1 MQKLVEEVL
10 QRQHNALILRLE
22 SWLSKL
28 DEQLPPRTISD
39 WARQATPVP
48 MTNRI
53 SNMSARSTRSR
64 RDEDRDKVEEK
75 PQRRSIHSED
85 YELAHSE
92 ADRIES
98 MKNLAMASRQTSKTR
113 TKLQSWARK
122 MQQKAARLANS
133 LAFNVFFGVVIVSNS
148 VFLGLQLEWSAWQ
161 VDQLVEPASLGI
173 RVLQK
178 RKFALWLYGLGQSA
192 GVMRGRFLAG
202 HLIYA
207 TLFSVEM
214 LIRFIATGPKTYFFG
229 HSCAWNW
236 LDIMVVV
243 PAWVEICMDIASAN
257 ATEPGT
263 GASNFRIIRVFKL
276 TRLLQVLRSV
286 RIVRF
291 VSAFRALV
299 YSVIDTTRQ
308 LLWAMVL
315 LILIIYSFGI
325 LFTDAVLYHLFW
337 FDEIEEADLKLYFG
351 SVFHSCTTLFRALMN
366 GFDWSVAADALLPL
380 GEFWVQL
387 FHLYIA
393 FCGLAVLNVI
403 TGVFVNSAIKTREK
417 DHETL
422 MQNMYKL
429 KDLVGDLWKKLDK
442 AGAGKITIT
451 EFERMFE
458 EEDMRAFFGAI
469 EMNAMDAW
477 TLFDSLDADGDHLI
491 SFEEFKE
498 RCLQLHG
505 PARSVDLFALKQ
517 QNNKLWEELM
527 AVQQGTHQLS
537 ELVVSLGTLV
547 SGSLPGGMESVE
559 LKWPET
565 PREEPQDS

>member
-1 MQKLVEEVL
+1 MDTNCTEHKDPTHKLVEEVL
-10 QRQHNALILRLE
+10 ERQHGELLLRLE
-22 SWLSKL
+22 KWLSKL
-28 DEQLPPRTISD
+28 EEQLPSREARDLD
-39 WARQATPVP
+39 WAREVTPAV
-48 MTNRI
+48 TNRL
-53 SNMSARSTRSR
+53 SGMSVRSARSSR
-64 RDEDRDKVEEK
+64 NRTGTGDEEDIRREEK
-75 PQRRSIHSED
+75 PQRRSIHSDD
-85 YELAHSE
+85 YELAQSE
-92 ADRIES
+92 ADRVES
-98 MKNLAMASRQTSKTR
+98 MKNMTMASRQTSKTK
-113 TKLQSWARK
+113 TKLQSWAK
-122 MQQKAARLANS
+122 KIQQRSAKIANS
-133 LAFNVFFGVVIVSNS
+133 LAFNIFFGVVIVSNS

-161 VDQLVEPASLGI
+161 VDQLVEPA
-173 RVLQK
+173 
-178 RKFALWLYGLGQSA
+178 
-192 GVMRGRFLAG
+192 FLAG

-214 LIRFIATGPKTYFFG
+214 SIRFIANGPRTYFFG
-229 HSCAWNW
+229 SSCAWNW
-236 LDIMVVV
+236 LDIFVVV

-257 ATEPGT
+257 SSEPGT

-337 FDEIEEADLKLYFG
+337 FSEIEDAELKKYFG

-366 GFDWSVAADALLPL
+366 GFDWSIAADALLPL
-380 GEFWVQL
+380 GDFWVQL

-429 KDLVGDLWKKLDK
+429 KDLVGDLWTKLDK

-451 EFERMFE
+451 EFEQMFE

-505 PARSVDLFALKQ
+505 PARSVDLF
-517 QNNKLWEELM
+517 
-527 AVQQGTHQLS
+527 
-537 ELVVSLGTLV
+537 
-547 SGSLPGGMESVE
+547 
-559 LKWPET
+559 
-565 PREEPQDS
+565 

>member
-1 MQKLVEEVL
+1 MLQK
-10 QRQHNALILRLE
+10 QHNALILRLE

-28 DEQLPPRTISD
+28 DSKLDELPPRAISD
-39 WARQATPVP
+39 WARQATPAQ
-48 MTNRI
+48 MTNRL
-53 SNMSARSTRSR
+53 SNRSTRSR
-64 RDEDRDKVEEK
+64 QNEDPDKVEEK

-85 YELAHSE
+85 YELAQSE

-122 MQQKAARLANS
+122 MQQKAAKLANS
-133 LAFNVFFGVVIVSNS
+133 LAFNVFFGMVIVSNS

-161 VDQLVEPASLGI
+161 VDQLVEPA
-173 RVLQK
+173 
-178 RKFALWLYGLGQSA
+178 
-192 GVMRGRFLAG
+192 FLAG

-214 LIRFIATGPKTYFFG
+214 SIRFIATGPKTYFFG

-236 LDIMVVV
+236 LDIFVVV

-337 FDEIEEADLKLYFG
+337 FDELDDADLKLYFG

-565 PREEPQDS
+565 PREKPEER